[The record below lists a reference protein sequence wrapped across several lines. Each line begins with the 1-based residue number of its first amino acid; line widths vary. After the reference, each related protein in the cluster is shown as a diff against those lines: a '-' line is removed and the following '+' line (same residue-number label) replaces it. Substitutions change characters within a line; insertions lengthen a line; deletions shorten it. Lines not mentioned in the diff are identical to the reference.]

1 MDSIRM
7 TAGFYKFDT
16 ILLWGPNFVES
27 PTYALYKEN
36 KDDYTY
42 PVDGWYWFESLE
54 EAQNF
59 FGIEPEEESE
69 TII

>member
-1 MDSIRM
+1 M

-27 PTYALYKEN
+27 PTYTLYKEN

-59 FGIEPEEESE
+59 FGI
-69 TII
+69 

>member
-1 MDSIRM
+1 M
-7 TAGFYKFDT
+7 TEGFYKLHKDN
-16 ILLWGPNFVES
+16 LLHAPNFVES

-69 TII
+69 III

>member
-1 MDSIRM
+1 MIIGVSGNAR
-7 TAGFYKFDT
+7 AGKDT
-16 ILLWGPNFVES
+16 FCN
-27 PTYALYKEN
+27 LYKEN
-36 KDDYTY
+36 KEDYTY

-69 TII
+69 III

>member
-1 MDSIRM
+1 MT
-7 TAGFYKFDT
+7 TAGFYKLHKDA
-16 ILLWGPNFVES
+16 LGWGPNFVENA
-27 PTYALYKEN
+27 TYALYKEN

-69 TII
+69 III

>member
-1 MDSIRM
+1 
-7 TAGFYKFDT
+7 
-16 ILLWGPNFVES
+16 VES